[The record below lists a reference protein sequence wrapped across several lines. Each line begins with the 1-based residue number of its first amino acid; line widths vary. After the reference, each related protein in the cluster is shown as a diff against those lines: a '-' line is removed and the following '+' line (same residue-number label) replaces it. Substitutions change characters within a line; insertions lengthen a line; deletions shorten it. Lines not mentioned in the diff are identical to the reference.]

1 MLVLITY
8 DVNTQTAA
16 GRKRL
21 RQVAKECTNY
31 GQRVQNSV
39 FECQMDT
46 AKCRQVK
53 NILENLID
61 KDVDSLRFYYLGE
74 KYKNKVEHIGA
85 KPGFDVT
92 ETLLFIV
99 REVCIQKN
107 LGTFAPKKQGNLSL
121 KAMEILK
128 VRGEISRNM

>member
-1 MLVLITY
+1 MENEAVIMTEE
-8 DVNTQTAA
+8 
-16 GRKRL
+16 GSKRL
-21 RQVAKECTNY
+21 RQVAKKCPKY

-39 FECQMDT
+39 FECQMDA

-74 KYKNKVEHIGA
+74 KYKNKV
-85 KPGFDVT
+85 FDVT

-107 LGTFAPKKQGNLSL
+107 LGTFAPKKQGNLSP
-121 KAMEILK
+121 KTMEILK
-128 VRGEISRNM
+128 MRGKFSRNM